1 MAEDKPFNSDEHY
14 PSLDLAYEISMQSYD
29 WSIRRLQDVERRI
42 ENLLRL
48 GLTGTAG
55 LAVIARLLTSD
66 QPLGFSDYV
75 TEFSVLAIMCFGF
88 AFLVGLLARRFG
100 HIRLIDPSNLYDVQM
115 RKQKWDAK
123 RDIVYF
129 AGKAHNLNAK
139 LIKRKSDCADMVSM
153 LLGLEAILG
162 IAWLLTI

>member
-1 MAEDKPFNSDEHY
+1 M
-14 PSLDLAYEISMQSYD
+14 
-29 WSIRRLQDVERRI
+29 
-42 ENLLRL
+42 
-48 GLTGTAG
+48 
-55 LAVIARLLTSD
+55 AVIARLLTSD
-66 QPLGFSDYV
+66 QMLGFSDYV
-75 TEFSVLAIMCFGF
+75 TPFSILAIMCFGF
-88 AFLVGLLARRFG
+88 AFLVGLLARRYG
-100 HIRLIDPSNLYDVQM
+100 HIRLIDPTNLYDVHM
-115 RKQKWDAK
+115 RKQEWDAK